1 MNFKAT
7 VVKAIIYILLLI
19 SFYVLYMVD
28 VLNQYKSFFLQAYN
42 FTINLYLKNSHLIEP
57 KLSQFL

>member
-7 VVKAIIYILLLI
+7 AVKAIIYTLLLI
-19 SFYVLYMVD
+19 SFYILYMVD
-28 VLNQYKSFFLQAYN
+28 VLDQYKSFFLQAFNLTNTTKN
-42 FTINLYLKNSHLIEP
+42 FFDLIKP